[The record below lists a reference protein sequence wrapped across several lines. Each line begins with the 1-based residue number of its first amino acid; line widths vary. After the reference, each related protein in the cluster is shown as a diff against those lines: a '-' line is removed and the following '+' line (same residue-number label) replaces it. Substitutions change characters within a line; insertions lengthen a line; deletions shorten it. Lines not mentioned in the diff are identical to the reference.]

1 MTQKYKSTFIE
12 NEANKLSNEV
22 EAFITRFS
30 ITDHVVEHMAN
41 IGSPLDQDQVRA
53 LLIEPIALP
62 DTIISRARLAI
73 SIAFGDYTYL
83 RRK

>member
-1 MTQKYKSTFIE
+1 MTQEYKSTFIE
-12 NEANKLSNEV
+12 NEANKLSDEV

-30 ITDHVVEHMAN
+30 ITDHVVEHMVN
-41 IGSPLDQDQVRA
+41 IGAPLDHDQMRA
-53 LLIEPIALP
+53 LIVEPISLP